1 MIFMKT
7 KAISMAAIRRKA
19 LLTALM
25 VSVAVILPQI
35 CHLLGGQLGY
45 GSKLGEMLLPMH
57 LPVMLAGL
65 LWGPYVGLACG
76 LLSPVVS
83 FAITGMPGVALL
95 PFMTVELAVYGLS
108 AGLLRKTNL
117 STILQV
123 VLTQVAGRVARAAVL
138 TVAVYGFGFARLPIS
153 IVWTSV
159 SVGLVGILIQWVVLP
174 LAAREGK
181 R

>member
-1 MIFMKT
+1 MKT
-7 KAISMAAIRRKA
+7 RAISMAEIRRKA
-19 LLTALM
+19 LLTSLT
-25 VSVAVILPQI
+25 VSIAVILPQI
-35 CHLLGGQLGY
+35 CHLLGGQLGL
-45 GSKLGEMLLPMH
+45 GSQLGEMLLPMH
-57 LPVMLAGL
+57 LPVMLAGM
-65 LWGPYVGLACG
+65 LWGPWAGFACG
-76 LLSPVVS
+76 LISPIVS
-83 FAITGMPGVALL
+83 FALTGMPGVALL

-117 STILQV
+117 PSFWQV

-138 TVAVYGFGFARLPIS
+138 MVAVYGFGFDRLPIS

-159 SVGLVGILIQWVVLP
+159 ATGVAGIVIQWAVLP

>member
-1 MIFMKT
+1 MKT
-7 KAISMAAIRRKA
+7 KAISMMEIRRKA

-25 VSVAVILPQI
+25 VSVAVILPQV
-35 CHLLGGQLGY
+35 CHLLGAQLGY

-65 LWGPYVGLACG
+65 LWGPWAGFACG
-76 LLSPVVS
+76 MLSPIVS
-83 FAITGMPGVALL
+83 FALTGMPGAALL

-108 AGLLRKTNL
+108 AGLLSKTNL
-117 STILQV
+117 PTLLQV
-123 VLTQVAGRVARAAVL
+123 ALTQVAGRVARAAVL
-138 TVAVYGFGFARLPIS
+138 AAAIYGFGFDCLPIS
-153 IVWTSV
+153 IVWTSIAAGV
-159 SVGLVGILIQWVVLP
+159 VGIVIQWAVLP

>member
-1 MIFMKT
+1 MKT
-7 KAISMAAIRRKA
+7 KAISMMEIRRKA

-25 VSVAVILPQI
+25 VSVAVILPQV

-65 LWGPYVGLACG
+65 LWGPWAGFACG
-76 LLSPVVS
+76 MLSPIVS
-83 FAITGMPGVALL
+83 FALAGMPGAVLL

-108 AGLLRKTNL
+108 AGLLSKTNL
-117 STILQV
+117 PTLLQV

-138 TVAVYGFGFARLPIS
+138 AVAIYGFGFDRLPIS
-153 IVWTSV
+153 IVWTSITAGV
-159 SVGLVGILIQWVVLP
+159 VGIVIQWAVLP

>member
-1 MIFMKT
+1 MKT
-7 KAISMAAIRRKA
+7 KAISMAEMRRKA
-19 LLTALM
+19 LMTALM

-57 LPVMLAGL
+57 LPVMMAGM
-65 LWGPYVGLACG
+65 LWGTWAGFACG
-76 LLSPVVS
+76 IISPMVS
-83 FAITGMPGVALL
+83 FALTGMPGVALL

-117 STILQV
+117 PTILQV

-138 TVAVYGFGFARLPIS
+138 AVAIYGFGFARLPMS
-153 IVWTSV
+153 IVWTSI
-159 SVGLVGILIQWVVLP
+159 SVGVAGIAIQWAVLP
-174 LAAREGK
+174 LVAREGK

>member
-1 MIFMKT
+1 MKT
-7 KAISMAAIRRKA
+7 RTISMTEVRRKA

-45 GSKLGEMLLPMH
+45 GSRLGEMLLPMH
-57 LPVMLAGL
+57 LPVMLSGM
-65 LWGPYVGLACG
+65 LWGPWAGFACG
-76 LLSPVVS
+76 MLSPVLS
-83 FAITGMPGVALL
+83 FALTGMPGVALL

-117 STILQV
+117 PSFLQV
-123 VLTQVAGRVARAAVL
+123 ALTQVAGRVARAAVL
-138 TVAVYGFGFARLPIS
+138 AAAIYGFGFERLPIS
-153 IVWTSV
+153 IVWTSITAGV
-159 SVGLVGILIQWVVLP
+159 VGIVIQWAVLP

>member
-1 MIFMKT
+1 MKT
-7 KAISMAAIRRKA
+7 KAISMMEIRRKA

-25 VSVAVILPQI
+25 VSVAVILPQV

-65 LWGPYVGLACG
+65 LWGPWAGFACG
-76 LLSPVVS
+76 MLSPIVS
-83 FAITGMPGVALL
+83 FALAGMPGAVLL

-108 AGLLRKTNL
+108 AGLLSKTNL
-117 STILQV
+117 PTLLQV

-138 TVAVYGFGFARLPIS
+138 AAAIYGFGFDGLPIS
-153 IVWTSV
+153 IVWTSITAGV
-159 SVGLVGILIQWVVLP
+159 AGIVIQWAVLP

>member
-1 MIFMKT
+1 MKT
-7 KAISMAAIRRKA
+7 RTISMAEIRRKA

-45 GSKLGEMLLPMH
+45 GSRLGEMLLPMH
-57 LPVMLAGL
+57 LPVMLAGM
-65 LWGPYVGLACG
+65 LWGPWAGLFCG
-76 LLSPVVS
+76 LVSPVAS
-83 FAITGMPGVALL
+83 FALTGMPGVALL

-108 AGLLRKTNL
+108 AGLLRRTNL
-117 STILQV
+117 PSLVQV

-138 TVAVYGFGFARLPIS
+138 AVAIYGFGFARLPIS
-153 IVWTSV
+153 IVWTSITAGV
-159 SVGLVGILIQWVVLP
+159 AGIVIQWAVLP

>member
-1 MIFMKT
+1 MKI
-7 KAISMAAIRRKA
+7 KSISFADIRRKA

-45 GSKLGEMLLPMH
+45 GSRLGEMLLPMH
-57 LPVMLAGL
+57 LPVMMAGM
-65 LWGPYVGLACG
+65 LWGPWAGLFCG
-76 LLSPVVS
+76 LVSPVAS
-83 FAITGMPGVALL
+83 FALTGMPGAALL

-108 AGLLRKTNL
+108 AGLLSKTNL
-117 STILQV
+117 PTLLQV
-123 VLTQVAGRVARAAVL
+123 ALTQVAGRVARAAVL
-138 TVAVYGFGFARLPIS
+138 AAAIYGFGFDRLPIS
-153 IVWTSV
+153 IVWTSITTGV
-159 SVGLVGILIQWVVLP
+159 AGIVIQWAVLP

>member
-1 MIFMKT
+1 MKA
-7 KAISMAAIRRKA
+7 KAISMVDVRRKA

-25 VSVAVILPQI
+25 VSIAVMLPQI

-57 LPVMLAGL
+57 LPVMMAGL
-65 LWGPYVGLACG
+65 LWGPYAGFACG
-76 LLSPVVS
+76 MLSPILS
-83 FAITGMPGVALL
+83 FALTGMPGVALL
-95 PFMTVELAVYGLS
+95 PFMTVELAAYGLS

-117 STILQV
+117 PTILQV

-138 TVAVYGFGFARLPIS
+138 AVAIYGFGFNRLPMS
-153 IVWTSV
+153 IVWTSIT
-159 SVGLVGILIQWVVLP
+159 VGVAGIAIQWAVLP
-174 LAAREGK
+174 LVAREGK